1 MPAHAV
7 SETLTWSVLWHGLTL
22 PLSRLLLS
30 VSVGLFVGTLIEA
43 LHWTRAVAKIA
54 QPLVRL
60 GRLKDVAGASF
71 SLAFFS
77 GAAAN
82 TLLAEAL
89 DRGDMTR
96 REVILANLFN
106 SLPTYFLHLPTLF
119 FIAAPFIGPAAVLY
133 VSLTV
138 LAALLRTVGIVILGR
153 LTLPPLPEG
162 CVACLLDDAQTG
174 QPKWDWRTAL
184 DKTWRRFRR
193 RLPRMVYYTIPIYV
207 AFFFLKRWGV
217 FDVLEAYMAEHVP
230 FLSWLPPQSMGIIG
244 FQMAAETTAG
254 YAAAGALVQT
264 GGLTLKELVLALL
277 AGNILSSP
285 VRAVRHQ
292 FPYYAGIFK
301 PGLAMNLIISNQA
314 LRVASIA
321 LVTLGYA
328 LWG

>member
-1 MPAHAV
+1 MPMPVVA
-7 SETLTWSVLWHGLTL
+7 ETLTLPVLWHGLAV

-30 VSVGLFVGTLIEA
+30 VSVGLFIGTLIEA
-43 LHWTRAVAKIA
+43 LHWTSAVAKIA

-82 TLLAEAL
+82 AMLAEAHEK
-89 DRGDMTR
+89 GEMTR
-96 REVILANLFN
+96 REVMLSNLFN

-119 FIAAPFIGPAAVLY
+119 FIAAPFIGPAAGLY
-133 VSLTV
+133 VGLTI
-138 LAALLRTVGIVILGR
+138 LAALLRTLGIVLLGR

-162 CVACLLDDAQTG
+162 CVACLLAGD
-174 QPKWDWRTAL
+174 PKWDWRAAL
-184 DKTWRRFRR
+184 DKTWRRFKR
-193 RLPRMVYYTIPIYV
+193 RLPRMVTYTIPIYV

-217 FDVLEAYMAEHVP
+217 FDVLEAYMAEHMA
-230 FLSWLPPQSMGIIG
+230 FLAWLPPQAMGIIA
-244 FQMAAETTAG
+244 FHMAAETTAG
-254 YAAAGALVQT
+254 YAAAGALVAT

-277 AGNILSSP
+277 VGNILSSP

-301 PGLAMNLIISNQA
+301 PGLAMNLILSNQA
-314 LRVASIA
+314 LRVASLA

>member
-1 MPAHAV
+1 MHAV
-7 SETLTWSVLWHGLTL
+7 AETLTVSALWHGLAV

-43 LHWTRAVAKIA
+43 LHWTRAVAKVA

-82 TLLAEAL
+82 TMLAEAYE
-89 DRGDMTR
+89 RGEITK
-96 REVILANLFN
+96 REVMLSNLFN

-119 FIAAPFIGPAAVLY
+119 FIAAPFIGAAAALY
-133 VSLTV
+133 VGLTV
-138 LAALLRTVGIVILGR
+138 GAALLRTLGIVLLGR
-153 LTLPPLPEG
+153 LTLPPLPDG
-162 CVACLLDDAQTG
+162 CVSCLLDPD
-174 QPKWDWRTAL
+174 PKWDWRGAL
-184 DKTWRRFRR
+184 DKTWKRFRK
-193 RLPRMVYYTIPIYV
+193 RLPRMIFYTIPIYV

-217 FDVLEAYMAEHVP
+217 FDALEAYMAEHVS
-230 FLSWLPPQSMGIIG
+230 FLSWLPPQAMGIVV
-244 FQMAAETTAG
+244 FHMAAETTAG

-264 GGLTLKELVLALL
+264 GGLTVKELVLALL
-277 AGNILSSP
+277 VGNILSSP

-292 FPYYAGIFK
+292 FPYYAGIFR
-301 PGLAMNLIISNQA
+301 PALALNLIISNQA
-314 LRVASIA
+314 LRAASIA
-321 LVTLGYA
+321 LVLAAYA

>member
-1 MPAHAV
+1 MPAAQAL
-7 SETLTWSVLWHGLTL
+7 SAAVLWDGLAV

-30 VSVGLFVGTLIEA
+30 VSVGLFLGTLIEA
-43 LHWTRAVAKIA
+43 LHWTRAVAKVA

-82 TLLAEAL
+82 TMLAEAYEK
-89 DRGDMTR
+89 GEITR
-96 REVILANLFN
+96 REVMLSNLFN

-133 VSLTV
+133 VGLTIG
-138 LAALLRTVGIVILGR
+138 AALLRTLGIVLLGR

-162 CVACLLDDAQTG
+162 CVACLLTED
-174 QPKWDWRTAL
+174 PKWDWRAAL
-184 DKTWRRFRR
+184 NKTLKRFKK
-193 RLPRMVYYTIPIYV
+193 RLPRMVFYTVPIYV
-207 AFFFLKRWGV
+207 AFFFLKRWGA
-217 FDVLEAYMAEHVP
+217 FDALEAAMAEHVS
-230 FLSWLPPQSMGIIG
+230 FLAWLPPQAMGIVM
-244 FQMAAETTAG
+244 FHMAAETTAG

-264 GGLTLKELVLALL
+264 GGLTIKELVLALL
-277 AGNILSSP
+277 VGNILSSP

-301 PGLAMNLIISNQA
+301 PALALKLIISNQS
-314 LRVASIA
+314 LRAASIA

-328 LWG
+328 IWG

>member
-1 MPAHAV
+1 MHAAA
-7 SETLTWSVLWHGLTL
+7 ETLTLAALWHGLAV

-30 VSVGLFVGTLIEA
+30 VSIGLFVGTLIEA
-43 LHWTRAVAKIA
+43 LQWTRAVAKVA

-82 TLLAEAL
+82 TMLAEAHEK
-89 DRGDMTR
+89 GEMTR
-96 REVILANLFN
+96 REVTLANLFN

-119 FIAAPFIGPAAVLY
+119 FIAAPFIGPAAGLY
-133 VSLTV
+133 VGFTV
-138 LAALLRTVGIVILGR
+138 LAALLRTLAIVLLGR

-162 CVACLLDDAQTG
+162 CVSCLLAEDA
-174 QPKWDWRTAL
+174 KWNWRAAL
-184 DKTWRRFRR
+184 EKTMKRFKR
-193 RLPRMVYYTIPIYV
+193 RLPRMVFYTIPIYV

-217 FDVLEAYMAEHVP
+217 FDQLEAYMAEHIA
-230 FLSWLPPQSMGIIG
+230 FLSWLPPQAMGIIA
-244 FQMAAETTAG
+244 FHMAAETTAG

-264 GGLTLKELVLALL
+264 GGLTVKELVLALL
-277 AGNILSSP
+277 VGNILSSP

-301 PGLAMNLIISNQA
+301 PALALNLIISNQA
-314 LRVASIA
+314 LRAGSIA

>member
-1 MPAHAV
+1 MHAV
-7 SETLTWSVLWHGLTL
+7 AETLTASALWHGLAV

-43 LHWTRAVAKIA
+43 LHWTRAVAKVA

-82 TLLAEAL
+82 TMLAEAYE
-89 DRGDMTR
+89 RGEITR
-96 REVILANLFN
+96 REVMLSNLFN

-119 FIAAPFIGPAAVLY
+119 FIAAPFIGAAAALY
-133 VSLTV
+133 VGLTV
-138 LAALLRTVGIVILGR
+138 GAALLRTLGIVLLGR

-162 CVACLLDDAQTG
+162 CVSCLLSED
-174 QPKWDWRTAL
+174 PKWDWRGAFK
-184 DKTWRRFRR
+184 KTWARFKK
-193 RLPRMVYYTIPIYV
+193 RLPRMIFYTIPIYV

-217 FDVLEAYMAEHVP
+217 FDALEAYMAEHVS
-230 FLSWLPPQSMGIIG
+230 FLSWLPPQAMGIVV
-244 FQMAAETTAG
+244 FHMAAETTAG

-264 GGLTLKELVLALL
+264 GGLTVKELVLALL
-277 AGNILSSP
+277 VGNILSSP

-292 FPYYAGIFK
+292 FPYYAGIFR
-301 PGLAMNLIISNQA
+301 PALALNLIISNQA
-314 LRVASIA
+314 LRAVSIA
-321 LVTLGYA
+321 LVLAAYA

>member
-1 MPAHAV
+1 MVHAPPSP
-7 SETLTWSVLWHGLTL
+7 SEALTLATLWHGLAL
-22 PLSRLLLS
+22 PLARLLAS
-30 VSVGLFVGTLIEA
+30 VSIGLFLGTLIEA
-43 LHWTRAVAKIA
+43 LNWTRAVAKVA

-82 TLLAEAL
+82 AMLSEAYEK
-89 DRGDMTR
+89 GEITR
-96 REVILANLFN
+96 REVMLSNLFN

-119 FIAAPFIGPAAVLY
+119 FIAAPFIGPAAALY

-138 LAALLRTVGIVILGR
+138 LAALLRTLGIVLLGR

-162 CVACLLDDAQTG
+162 CVVCRLDPDQR
-174 QPKWDWRTAL
+174 KWDWRAAL
-184 DKTWRRFRR
+184 DKTLRRFKR
-193 RLPRMVYYTIPIYV
+193 RLPRMVFYTIPIYV
-207 AFFFLKRWGV
+207 AFFFLKRWGA
-217 FDVLEAYMAEHVP
+217 FDAMEAWMAENVA
-230 FLSWLPPQSMGIIG
+230 FLAWLPPQAMGIIG
-244 FQMAAETTAG
+244 FHMAAETTAG

-264 GGLTLKELVLALL
+264 GGLTTKELVLALL
-277 AGNILSSP
+277 VGNILSSP

-301 PGLAMNLIISNQA
+301 PALALNLIVSNQT
-314 LRVASIA
+314 LRAASIA

>member
-1 MPAHAV
+1 MHAP
-7 SETLTWSVLWHGLTL
+7 SDALTFSVLWHGLTV

-30 VSVGLFVGTLIEA
+30 VSVGLFLGTLIEA
-43 LHWTRAVAKIA
+43 LQWTRAVAKVA

-82 TLLAEAL
+82 AMLAEAHEK
-89 DRGDMTR
+89 GEMSR
-96 REVILANLFN
+96 REVMLSNLFN

-119 FIAAPFIGPAAVLY
+119 FIAAPFIGPAAVYY

-138 LAALLRTVGIVILGR
+138 GAALLRTVGIVVLGR

-162 CVACLLDDAQTG
+162 CVSCLLSED
-174 QPKWDWRTAL
+174 KRWDWRAAL
-184 DKTWRRFRR
+184 DKTWKRFKR

-207 AFFFLKRWGV
+207 AFFFLKRWGA
-217 FDVLEAYMAEHVP
+217 FDAMETWMAENLA
-230 FLSWLPPQSMGIIG
+230 FLSWLPPQAMGIIG
-244 FQMAAETTAG
+244 FHMAAETTAG
-254 YAAAGALVQT
+254 YAAAGALVAT
-264 GGLTLKELVLALL
+264 GGLTTKQLVLALL
-277 AGNILSSP
+277 VGNILSSP
-285 VRAVRHQ
+285 VRAIRHQ

-301 PGLAMNLIISNQA
+301 PGLALNLILSNQA
-314 LRVASIA
+314 LRVASIL
-321 LVTLGYA
+321 LVTLGYG

>member
-1 MPAHAV
+1 MHAP
-7 SETLTWSVLWHGLTL
+7 SDALTLSALWHGLTV

-30 VSVGLFVGTLIEA
+30 VSVGLFLGTLIEA
-43 LHWTRAVAKIA
+43 LQWTRAVSKIA

-60 GRLKDVAGASF
+60 GHLSDVAGASF

-82 TLLAEAL
+82 AMLAEAHE
-89 DRGDMTR
+89 RGDMTR
-96 REVILANLFN
+96 REVMLSNLFN

-138 LAALLRTVGIVILGR
+138 AAALLRTVCIVILGR
-153 LTLPPLPEG
+153 LTLPPLAEG
-162 CVACLLDDAQTG
+162 CVVCLLGED
-174 QPKWDWRTAL
+174 PKWDWRAAL
-184 DKTWRRFRR
+184 KKTWARFKR

-207 AFFFLKRWGV
+207 AMFFLKRWGV
-217 FDVLEAYMAEHVP
+217 FDAMEAWMAENVA
-230 FLSWLPPQSMGIIG
+230 FLSWLPPQAMGIIG
-244 FQMAAETTAG
+244 FHMAAETTAG

-277 AGNILSSP
+277 VGNILSSP
-285 VRAVRHQ
+285 VRAIRHQ

-301 PGLAMNLIISNQA
+301 PGLAMKLIVSNQA
-314 LRVASIA
+314 LRVASI
-321 LVTLGYA
+321 LVMTLGYA

>member
-1 MPAHAV
+1 MIHNPT
-7 SETLTWSVLWHGLTL
+7 EPLTLVGLWHGMAL

-43 LHWTRAVAKIA
+43 LNWTRGVAKIA

-82 TLLAEAL
+82 AMLSEAY
-89 DRGDMTR
+89 DKGEITK
-96 REVILANLFN
+96 REVMLSNLFN

-119 FIAAPFIGPAAVLY
+119 FIAAPFIGTAAVLY

-138 LAALLRTVGIVILGR
+138 LAAFLRTAGIVLLGR
-153 LTLPPLPEG
+153 MILPPLPEG
-162 CVACLLDDAQTG
+162 CVVCRLKDT
-174 QPKWDWRTAL
+174 PKWDWRAAL
-184 DKTWRRFRR
+184 DKTWKRFRR

-207 AFFFLKRWGV
+207 AFFFLKRWGA
-217 FDVLEAYMAEHVP
+217 FEAMETWMAENVA
-230 FLSWLPPQSMGIIG
+230 FLSWLPPQAMGIIG
-244 FQMAAETTAG
+244 FHMAAETTAG

-264 GGLTLKELVLALL
+264 GGLTTKELVLALL
-277 AGNILSSP
+277 VGNILSSP

-301 PGLAMNLIISNQA
+301 PALAMNLIVSNRQK
-314 LRVASIA
+314 VN
-321 LVTLGYA
+321 LGA
-328 LWG
+328 AAPEGA

>member
-1 MPAHAV
+1 MHSPTDAL
-7 SETLTWSVLWHGLTL
+7 TLATLWHGLAI

-43 LHWTRAVAKIA
+43 LNWTRAVAKIA
-54 QPLVRL
+54 QPLVQL

-82 TLLAEAL
+82 AMLAEAYEK
-89 DRGDMTR
+89 GEMSR
-96 REVILANLFN
+96 REVMLSNLFN

-119 FIAAPFIGPAAVLY
+119 FIAAPFIGAAAALY
-133 VSLTV
+133 VGLTV
-138 LAALLRTVGIVILGR
+138 GAALLRTLGIVILGR
-153 LTLPPLPEG
+153 LTLPPLPKG
-162 CVACLLDDAQTG
+162 CVVCRLTDT
-174 QPKWDWRTAL
+174 PRWDWRGAL
-184 DKTWRRFRR
+184 EKTLKRFRR
-193 RLPRMVYYTIPIYV
+193 RLPRMIFYTIPIYV
-207 AFFFLKRWGV
+207 AFFFLKRWGA
-217 FDVLEAYMAEHVP
+217 FDVMEAWMAEHIS
-230 FLSWLPPQSMGIIG
+230 FLSWLPPQAMGIIA
-244 FQMAAETTAG
+244 FHMAAETTAG

-277 AGNILSSP
+277 VGNILSSP

-301 PGLAMNLIISNQA
+301 PGLALNLIISNQL
-314 LRVASIA
+314 LRAASIA